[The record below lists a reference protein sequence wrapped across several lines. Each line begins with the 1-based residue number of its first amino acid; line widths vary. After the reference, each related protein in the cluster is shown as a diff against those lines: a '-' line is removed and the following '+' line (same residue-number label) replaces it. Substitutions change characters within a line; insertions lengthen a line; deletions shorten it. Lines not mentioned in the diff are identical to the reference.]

1 MTDYLMQFGCGH
13 TALPT
18 NRIYDYAAIKGTS
31 MGHKRKI
38 RIESPGTN
46 WTFVDGRAF
55 LAHGSSSNQ
64 VENTNI
70 ATIIAGN
77 PTKQQ
82 MMNWFEYDPKRFAE
96 EWALYDSDAVLHE
109 FENLANPVFV
119 IVSRS
124 NHPEDCRLEIGKLLF
139 DPAVNADRSVCYD
152 ALLKYQNKS
161 NGLEYL
167 VDPVVRNEW

>member
-1 MTDYLMQFGCGH
+1 MTDYLLQFGCGH

-31 MGHKRKI
+31 KGHKRKI

-64 VENTNI
+64 VENTYI

-77 PTKQQ
+77 PTKRQ
-82 MMNWFEYDPKRFAE
+82 MMNWFEYDPKRFAD

-109 FENLANPVFV
+109 HGNPANPVFE
-119 IVSRS
+119 IGPRPGR
-124 NHPEDCRLEIGKLLF
+124 PEDCRLEIGKLLF
-139 DPAVNADRSVCYD
+139 DSTLNADRSICYD
-152 ALLKYQNKS
+152 ALLKYKNN

-167 VDPVVRNEW
+167 VDPMVRNEW